1 MLFPENGVPP
11 ENEEDIM
18 NHKQLK
24 VFAICCMVF
33 DHVVRIFPLER
44 MLAPLADRLWNLGYA
59 GLADWLLEDFTTY
72 LMYIGRLAAPIFV
85 YCAAQG
91 FVHTSNARRYLGRI
105 LVTAVIAQVP
115 YTAFDL
121 AESRL
126 RGLEGNWRDT
136 GLNILFT
143 LALALC
149 VLAVHEALKRRKLL
163 LLSPLAVVPATW
175 FAMALNMEG
184 GKGYILL
191 VYVCYITRNRPRW
204 KRALIYIPAVM
215 LSRRGLILWA
225 AESVGTAELTAAL
238 RNCLLNVLGNY
249 FGMLVTLADNG
260 EKGKAGKGFQ
270 YFCYAFYPAHF
281 AVLALAGFLKAP
293 LV

>member
-1 MLFPENGVPP
+1 
-11 ENEEDIM
+11 M

-24 VFAICCMVF
+24 IFAICCMVF
-33 DHVVRIFPLER
+33 DHAIRIFPLER
-44 MLAPLADRLWNLGYA
+44 MAAPLADRLWSLGYA
-59 GLADWLLEDFTTY
+59 GLADWLLEDFPLY
-72 LMYIGRLAAPIFV
+72 LKYIGRLAAPIFV
-85 YCAAQG
+85 YCAARG
-91 FVHTSNARRYLGRI
+91 FARTSSVRRYVGRV

-126 RGLEGNWRDT
+126 YGIEGNWRDT

-149 VLAVHEALKRRKLL
+149 VLAVHEALKRRELL
-163 LLSPLAVVPATW
+163 FLSPLAVALATW
-175 FAMALNMEG
+175 LAMTLNMEG

-191 VYVCYITRNRPRW
+191 AYVYYIARDWSRRR
-204 KRALIYIPAVM
+204 RALVYIPAVM
-215 LSRRGLILWA
+215 LSRRGLILWVI
-225 AESVGTAELTAAL
+225 ESVGTAELSAAL
-238 RNCLLNVLGNY
+238 INCLLNVLGNY

-260 EKGKAGKGFQ
+260 EKGQAGKGFQ

-281 AVLALAGFLKAP
+281 AVLALIGFLRTP
-293 LV
+293 LA

>member
-1 MLFPENGVPP
+1 
-11 ENEEDIM
+11 M
-18 NHKQLK
+18 NYKQLK
-24 VFAICCMVF
+24 IFAICCMVF
-33 DHVVRIFPLER
+33 DHAVRVFPLER
-44 MLAPLADRLWNLGYA
+44 MLAPLADKLWSLGYT
-59 GLADWLLEDFTTY
+59 GPSDWLLDDFTLY

-85 YCAAQG
+85 YCVAQG
-91 FVHTSNARRYLGRI
+91 FAHTSNARRYLGRL

-126 RGLEGNWRDT
+126 RGVAGNWRDT

-149 VLAVHEALKRRKLL
+149 VLAAHEALKRRKLVF
-163 LLSPLAVVPATW
+163 LSPLTVALATW
-175 FAMALNMEG
+175 LAMALNMEG
-184 GKGYILL
+184 GKGYIFLAY
-191 VYVCYITRNRPRW
+191 VYYITRTRPRW
-204 KRALIYIPAVM
+204 QRALAYIPAVM
-215 LSRRGLILWA
+215 LSRWGLILWVT
-225 AESVGTAELTAAL
+225 ESAGTAELTGAL

-260 EKGKAGKGFQ
+260 EKGRAGKGFQ

-281 AVLALAGFLKAP
+281 AVLALVGFLRAP